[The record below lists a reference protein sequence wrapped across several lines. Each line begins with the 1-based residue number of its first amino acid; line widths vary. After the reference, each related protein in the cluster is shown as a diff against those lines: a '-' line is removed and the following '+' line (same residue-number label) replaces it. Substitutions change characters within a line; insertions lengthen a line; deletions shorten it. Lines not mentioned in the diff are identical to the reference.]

1 MTNSKSIALFKI
13 EHYLE
18 TKGLKKE
25 EFLEKLELSK
35 NAFQEWNKGS
45 KPKLETFKKMKE
57 LIPELQLE
65 DFDQPYIER
74 WRNIEDAVD
83 KIYKNDTIEILKKL
97 PDNSIH
103 LVLTSPPY
111 NAGHNYD
118 EYNDTL
124 DWMEYKNFLKKVI
137 QEIYRVLVK
146 GGRFVINVPF
156 AVKNKNTKEVKF
168 LATIITGI
176 CEEIGFKE
184 FEFIIWHKGKSQNHF
199 QGNNTAWG
207 SWKSPSNPVF
217 RPLGEAIM
225 VFSKEQ
231 TKLEGDKNKVDL
243 TAEEFKEWTK
253 NIWYIVNNQ
262 NKKEHP
268 CPFPE
273 ELAKRIIKL
282 YSYKDNIVLDP
293 FNGVGTTTKV
303 AYELER
309 RYIGIDLSD
318 SYCKIAKNKIKET
331 KWKKQ
336 QKILTRVSVNSSNQ
350 NTNINFEKLINPSF
364 IPNEF
369 VNRWF
374 YLKESFSKTLVEKLL
389 LRYNKNAQK
398 ILDPFMGAGST
409 LFESYIEGKKGYG
422 FDVNPISKLAVEVK
436 CQNYTSSDIKK
447 LSMVSK
453 EIDRIN
459 PKIQNYPNWL
469 KITKYIN
476 PDKLDLLL
484 TMKSYIETIDNKKVA
499 KLLNLLWLSILED
512 VGDFKKDGNGIKYK
526 AKNVGIKDIYNIFK
540 NKIEIAINDIE
551 NYLLKIERKGKVVP
565 FLKSSMDI
573 DKMKKIREIDAVIT
587 SPPYANMFDYFEVY
601 KIELWMG
608 GFIKNYEDWRTLK
621 KMAMRNNINTNLN
634 PKDII
639 RNEIFAEIYDKLQYK
654 VKEGLIKEKR
664 VPVMIANYFYDTKT
678 LLTSLKEKMNKNGII
693 SFIVGNS
700 AYGGIIVPTDEIIK
714 SIGKE
719 LGYNF
724 EEIIV
729 ARSLRTSSQQM
740 PLIKE
745 EDKKLLRESIVTFRY
760 IA

>member
-18 TKGLKKE
+18 TKGLKKK

-35 NAFQEWNKGS
+35 NAFQKWNKGS

-374 YLKESFSKTLVEKLL
+374 YLKESFSKTLVEKL
-389 LRYNKNAQK
+389 
-398 ILDPFMGAGST
+398 
-409 LFESYIEGKKGYG
+409 
-422 FDVNPISKLAVEVK
+422 
-436 CQNYTSSDIKK
+436 
-447 LSMVSK
+447 
-453 EIDRIN
+453 
-459 PKIQNYPNWL
+459 
-469 KITKYIN
+469 
-476 PDKLDLLL
+476 
-484 TMKSYIETIDNKKVA
+484 
-499 KLLNLLWLSILED
+499 
-512 VGDFKKDGNGIKYK
+512 
-526 AKNVGIKDIYNIFK
+526 
-540 NKIEIAINDIE
+540 
-551 NYLLKIERKGKVVP
+551 
-565 FLKSSMDI
+565 
-573 DKMKKIREIDAVIT
+573 
-587 SPPYANMFDYFEVY
+587 
-601 KIELWMG
+601 
-608 GFIKNYEDWRTLK
+608 
-621 KMAMRNNINTNLN
+621 
-634 PKDII
+634 
-639 RNEIFAEIYDKLQYK
+639 
-654 VKEGLIKEKR
+654 
-664 VPVMIANYFYDTKT
+664 
-678 LLTSLKEKMNKNGII
+678 
-693 SFIVGNS
+693 
-700 AYGGIIVPTDEIIK
+700 
-714 SIGKE
+714 
-719 LGYNF
+719 
-724 EEIIV
+724 
-729 ARSLRTSSQQM
+729 
-740 PLIKE
+740 
-745 EDKKLLRESIVTFRY
+745 
-760 IA
+760 